1 MKKFDFLLF
10 LLVSFITIGCSG
22 SNNDDSDGSS
32 QSVSSTGACTIVW
45 QNYDGSVLEVDRDVQ
60 LGSMP
65 SYDGATPKREASDNY
80 DYVFSGWTPDVV
92 PVTEDAVYVA
102 TFDSMLTAAYVSF
115 DLDGGKTSS
124 DTRSRY
130 ISSIDAKNFFFNVT
144 KDGYNF
150 RGWEYNGQK
159 IFDGKGNKLKNVAI
173 AEKMTFKAVF
183 AQTAYLTISSNMSGA
198 AVIKGEGEYAYN
210 TSVVISV
217 DVNDGYSFL
226 GWYYEDGTLLSNQ
239 SIYPFMMWNEDVSII
254 AKFAYASYTLR
265 VESYNV
271 NLGKVTIKNTSR
283 VFDVSQEAKI
293 KYQSKVTIAAY
304 TSTEVGFL
312 GWFDSEGKLIE
323 TNAVYEFVMP
333 HEDYTLIAKWNLFKI
348 EYNLNGGTQN
358 PDNPTS
364 YTADS
369 GTLPLYAPMKPGYAF
384 LGWRYGSDFVS
395 SIDPS
400 LFKNV
405 TLDAVWEA
413 TTYSISYHL
422 DGGINDHSNPS
433 SYTIESDDI
442 ALSSP
447 SKAGYAFDGWYSDS
461 AHSEKVAAIK
471 KGSYGDVDLYAKWT
485 AITYSITYDLNGG
498 IDSSGNPSSYTVEDS
513 LSLSA
518 PTKAGYTFLGWY
530 SGGKQIAYIEK
541 GTIGNLELAAK
552 WTAIAYSI
560 TYDLNGGTQN
570 PDNPTSYTADSG
582 TLPLY
587 APMKPGY
594 AFLGWRYGSDFV
606 SSIDPSLFK
615 NVTLDAVWE
624 ATTYSISYHLDGGI
638 NDHSNPS
645 SYTIESDDIALSSP
659 SKAGYAF
666 DGWYSDSAH
675 SEKVAAIKK
684 GSYGDLNLYA
694 KWSANLNALSVTSGD
709 EGKGTVEIVSGSGYT
724 DETVTVK
731 ATPLNGGTFAGW
743 HSGSQW
749 ISGDEVYSFTMP
761 AGGYSLVARFYS
773 KAEINLGV
781 VPAINGTEGTLTYGL
796 YPQTHVS
803 DAATVAALG
812 SLTSADINGWYFYD
826 GQYYAKET
834 AKPYGSSDVFDDGT
848 EIVSGTSYW
857 FKCEPIE
864 WKVLS
869 FGGGSYSLVSAALLD
884 AHRYDDSSNNYA
896 NSEIREWLNGDF
908 FSSAFALNDSHIQT
922 TMVDN
927 SASTTDSSGNKY
939 ACENT
944 EDKVYLL
951 SYQDYKNASYFADD
965 AARRCKMTDYA
976 RARGAW
982 YSTDPSYLY
991 NGFYWTRSPYSGY
1004 SNSAWY
1010 VYSGGN
1016 LNSSYVYISDSAV
1029 RPALNVNL

>member
-1 MKKFDFLLF
+1 MKKFDFLFF

-92 PVTEDAVYVA
+92 PVAEDAVYVA

-265 VESYNV
+265 VESYDV
-271 NLGKVTIKNTSR
+271 DLGKVTIKNTSR

-369 GTLPLYAPMKPGYAF
+369 GTLPLYAPAKPSYAF

-422 DGGINDHSNPS
+422 DGGINDPSNPS

-552 WTAIAYSI
+552 W
-560 TYDLNGGTQN
+560 
-570 PDNPTSYTADSG
+570 
-582 TLPLY
+582 
-587 APMKPGY
+587 
-594 AFLGWRYGSDFV
+594 
-606 SSIDPSLFK
+606 
-615 NVTLDAVWE
+615 
-624 ATTYSISYHLDGGI
+624 
-638 NDHSNPS
+638 
-645 SYTIESDDIALSSP
+645 
-659 SKAGYAF
+659 
-666 DGWYSDSAH
+666 
-675 SEKVAAIKK
+675 
-684 GSYGDLNLYA
+684 
-694 KWSANLNALSVTSGD
+694 SANLNALSVTSED

-731 ATPLNGGTFAGW
+731 ATPLNGGSFAGW
-743 HSGSQW
+743 YSDLQW

-773 KAEINLGV
+773 KAEINLGI
-781 VPAINGTEGTLTYGL
+781 VPALNGTEGTFTYGL

-803 DAATVAALG
+803 DAAIVAALD

-834 AKPYGSSDVFDDGT
+834 AKPRDSSYVFDDGT
-848 EIVSGTSYW
+848 KIVSGTSYW

-869 FGGGSYSLVSAALLD
+869 SGGGSYSLVSAALLD
-884 AHRYDDSSNNYA
+884 AHRYGDPSNNYA

-908 FSSAFALNDSHIQT
+908 LSSAFALGDSHIQT
-922 TMVDN
+922 TTVDN
-927 SASTTDSSGNKY
+927 SASTTDSSSNKY

-965 AARRCKMTDYA
+965 AARRCKTTDYA

-991 NGFYWTRSPYSGY
+991 NGVYWTRSPHSDYSFCAWFVSIDGY
-1004 SNSAWY
+1004 LGIDY
-1010 VYSGGN
+1010 VY
-1016 LNSSYVYISDSAV
+1016 DSHRAV
-1029 RPALNVNL
+1029 RPVLTINL